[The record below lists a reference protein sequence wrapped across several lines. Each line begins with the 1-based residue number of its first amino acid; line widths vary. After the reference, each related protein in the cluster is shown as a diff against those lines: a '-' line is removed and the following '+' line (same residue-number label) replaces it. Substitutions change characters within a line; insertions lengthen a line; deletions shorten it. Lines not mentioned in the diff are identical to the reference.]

1 MVTVIIG
8 AQWGDEGKGKVVDF
22 LSRDGIVIRVQGG
35 ANAGHTIIINGKRT
49 ALHLIPS
56 GIMRPKP
63 ICIIGQGVVIDPAV
77 LLEEIALLKSQG
89 IKIADRLLISDR
101 AHVVM
106 PYHKIFEGSGI
117 RTPSREIDTT
127 KRGIWPAYADK
138 VSRTGIRMC
147 DFLNL
152 DVLKNKIRH
161 NSAQMAK
168 MLSTPIDAEAMVKD
182 YTEYARKL
190 TPYITDVLPIL
201 QSALKKKRAILI
213 EGAQGS
219 MLDVD
224 MGIYPNV
231 TSSNTTAG
239 GACTGSG
246 IPPTSINKVVGI
258 AKAYITRVGV
268 GPVPT
273 DLTDKIGDLIR
284 ERGKE
289 YGTTTGRPRRC
300 GWFDA
305 VLTRYA
311 CKISG
316 VSEIMLMKL
325 DILDVFEKIKLC
337 DWYELDGKRLDT
349 IPADITIFARAKPHY
364 IEMPGWQTDTSK
376 TRTFDQLPINAQ
388 KYIKKIESLIAV
400 PIKLISVGA
409 ERTQTITRD

>member
-1 MVTVIIG
+1 M
-8 AQWGDEGKGKVVDF
+8 DF
-22 LSRDGIVIRVQGG
+22 LSRDGMVIRVQGG

-56 GIMRPKP
+56 GILRPKP
-63 ICIIGQGVVIDPAV
+63 LCIIGQGVVIDPAV
-77 LLEEIALLKSQG
+77 LLEEIELLKNQG
-89 IKIADRLLISDR
+89 IMTKDRLLISDR

-106 PYHKIFEGSGI
+106 PYHKLMEGSGI

-147 DFLNL
+147 DFLDRKML
-152 DVLKNKIRH
+152 EDKIRH
-161 NSAQMAK
+161 NGAQMEK
-168 MLSTPIDAEAMVKD
+168 ILSSKINIEGMVKD
-182 YTEYARKL
+182 YAEYAKQL
-190 TPYITDVLPIL
+190 TPYITDVLPIIH
-201 QSALKKKRAILI
+201 AAVKKRKDILV

-219 MLDVD
+219 LLDVD
-224 MGIYPNV
+224 MGVYPNV

-239 GACTGSG
+239 GASTGSG
-246 IPPTSINKVVGI
+246 IPPTAINNVIGI

-273 DLTDKIGDLIR
+273 DLTDETGDLMR

-311 CKISG
+311 CTISG
-316 VSEIMLMKL
+316 VDKVILMKL
-325 DILDVFEKIKLC
+325 DVLDVFEKIMIC
-337 DWYELDGKRLDT
+337 DYYTIDGKRVDT
-349 IPADITIFARAKPHY
+349 LPADITKFAKAKPHY
-364 IEMPGWQTDTSK
+364 IEMPGWQSETGTIRS
-376 TRTFDQLPINAQ
+376 FHGLPINARRYVLRLE
-388 KYIKKIESLIAV
+388 KLIGV
-400 PIKLISVGA
+400 PIKIISVGPD
-409 ERTQTITRD
+409 RHQTIKRYGHDSDS